1 MENSPHSPG
10 RKPFVGGARQLF
22 NSGVNY
28 KKMISSTPAVR
39 AQRVLDRMP
48 RNILERDG
56 QQGLHSMMTGT
67 FVTQG
72 AGLGEQP
79 SSLPAAQNKR
89 SALSATKGANVVE
102 KRDDRVRTGSDMSVF
117 DTFSYGFDLPAG
129 VQLNRINRKLHYWET
144 TRDHIEERKAQR
156 EMWAKELL
164 KKEQRK
170 ENKMRDAFK

>member
-10 RKPFVGGARQLF
+10 RKPFVGGAKQLF

-48 RNILERDG
+48 KNILERDN
-56 QQGLHSMMTGT
+56 QQGLHSMMNNA
-67 FVTQG
+67 FVTS
-72 AGLGEQP
+72 AGEP
-79 SSLPAAQNKR
+79 SLPAAKNNR
-89 SALSATKGANVVE
+89 SALSAAKGTVVE
-102 KRDDRVRTGSDMSVF
+102 KRDDRAAKTSSDMTVF

-156 EMWAKELL
+156 ELWVKELL
-164 KKEQRK
+164 KKEQKK
-170 ENKMRDAFK
+170 ENKMREAFKQT